1 MEKVID
7 SKNITPREFIDR
19 YRDFLKEDGCL
30 YYEKMFSKMLTELFY
45 PLTSGPSKED
55 LPVMWDA
62 VLSVYRDYD
71 NIRRSYDVIKENDEF
86 KKEFAFDNKRM
97 SEYAAVLERSGI
109 DIEEYSA
116 IIVPI
121 TKVGDYFRGIVIM
134 VKQRSKSY
142 NDGEDWKASL
152 DKKDKGE
159 FKENIVDVNSA
170 KEIKKA
176 MDSNQIA
183 RCGFCS
189 IGMDGA
195 KCAEVIEK
203 DITAQVRGVR
213 VDEEMSPSGNCAV
226 CGKKA
231 KAVVYI
237 ARSY

>member
-159 FKENIVDVNSA
+159 FKENIVEGTEVIYTYASNLELDGH
-170 KEIKKA
+170 KFHIKNL
-176 MDSNQIA
+176 SNIEA
-183 RCGFCS
+183 
-189 IGMDGA
+189 IINNDGA
-195 KCAEVIEK
+195 TRK
-203 DITAQVRGVR
+203 G
-213 VDEEMSPSGNCAV
+213 
-226 CGKKA
+226 
-231 KAVVYI
+231 
-237 ARSY
+237 